1 MELNHFDARGWINS
15 DENITI
21 NKHVHYEIEKEHVH
35 DFIEISYVFSGE
47 GYQCVNGVTRHVQR
61 GDCLFLNFSDVHS
74 FYPIGSIGI
83 INCLV
88 NPAFISS
95 ELVDSENALDILTLT
110 SFKDFSGYAEDFTS
124 IFTFAGHE
132 ILDVEA
138 LLDNMLQEYEQKE
151 CGYKVAIKGYFD
163 VLLTK
168 IFRIQ
173 KRLSNLDIQNEVMKI
188 APQVLEYIEK
198 NYNKKIS
205 LSELAEQSFYN
216 PTYFSTVFKT
226 CFGITLTDY
235 ITEKRI
241 TSAFKYLNDS
251 NLTIERISRL
261 VGFKNKNQFYKKFKE
276 HTGQTP
282 TEYRNRMLETA
293 EQPPE
298 AETDHRNKR

>member
-21 NKHVHYEIEKEHVH
+21 NKHVHYEIEKEHIH

-282 TEYRNRMLETA
+282 TEYRNRMLEAA